1 MKITIK
7 TKPRTF
13 VGQAGVLLI
22 SIGMTLFAWVPWVLA
37 LGVGLLI
44 GDTIEVSADK
54 EEDIVERGE

>member
-1 MKITIK
+1 MKVTIK

-37 LGVGLLI
+37 IGVGLLI

-54 EEDIVERGE
+54 EDEDEK